1 MPAPDTSGPSPL
13 GRPAFLHFLFARV
26 SASLAFQIVSVAVGW
41 QIYELS
47 GSALDLGLIGL
58 AQFLPMAALTLVVG
72 HVADRY
78 DRRKI
83 VAICMAVEVLATLML
98 AVAALHGLGGKP
110 LIYATLIIMSSA
122 RAFEAPTLSTLIP
135 AVVPR
140 EWLPRAPRPCPRRA
154 GRSRR
159 SPGRRWA
166 AWATAWAR
174 AGSTAWPPRCT

>member
-1 MPAPDTSGPSPL
+1 M
-13 GRPAFLHFLFARV
+13 
-26 SASLAFQIVSVAVGW
+26 GW

-83 VAICMAVEVLATLML
+83 VAICMAVEVLATLM
-98 AVAALHGLGGKP
+98 GGKP

-122 RAFEAPTLSTLIP
+122 RAFRR
-135 AVVPR
+135 PR
-140 EWLPRAPRPCPRRA
+140 CPR
-154 GRSRR
+154 
-159 SPGRRWA
+159 
-166 AWATAWAR
+166 
-174 AGSTAWPPRCT
+174 